1 MPTSGPR
8 TPLRR
13 SRFVIS
19 PVVMSGYRSGPRWL
33 MALAD
38 CNAAEMLG
46 ASMLGSDKTGAVRAF
61 VSAHSAH
68 SARSRDAH
76 VYRRYAALLYR
87 QALLTRGDP
96 ASAEHAVCD
105 VLVNEAA
112 LARIPE
118 RGEDD
123 AYYRPTGSVLRR
135 CHQLAVGAVAIYPRD
150 MTALLHAV
158 MPRLASSSA
167 AVAEDGS
174 QVKTPAAGRQR
185 AGRRGVE
192 LTACSGMR
200 HIDVAGRCRGPADE
214 QEEND
219 ANNRIRHDD
228 HHGSHRGGA
237 WAGGGQIAA
246 GCAAVPN
253 DEENVVK

>member
-1 MPTSGPR
+1 
-8 TPLRR
+8 
-13 SRFVIS
+13 
-19 PVVMSGYRSGPRWL
+19 
-33 MALAD
+33 
-38 CNAAEMLG
+38 
-46 ASMLGSDKTGAVRAF
+46 MLGSGKTEAVRAF
-61 VSAHSAH
+61 VAAR
-68 SARSRDAH
+68 SARSQDADL
-76 VYRRYAALLYR
+76 YRRYAAALYR
-87 QALLTRGDP
+87 HALLTRGDP
-96 ASAEHAVCD
+96 SPAEHVVCD

-118 RGEDD
+118 RRRRCALSPD
-123 AYYRPTGSVLRR
+123 RSVLRR
-135 CHQLAVGAVAIYPRD
+135 CHQLAAGAVAIYPRD

-174 QVKTPAAGRQR
+174 QARTPAAGRQR
-185 AGRRGVE
+185 ARRRGVE
-192 LTACSGMR
+192 LTACSRMR

>member
-1 MPTSGPR
+1 
-8 TPLRR
+8 
-13 SRFVIS
+13 
-19 PVVMSGYRSGPRWL
+19 
-33 MALAD
+33 
-38 CNAAEMLG
+38 
-46 ASMLGSDKTGAVRAF
+46 MLGSGRTEAVRAF
-61 VSAHSAH
+61 VAAR
-68 SARSRDAH
+68 SARSQDADL
-76 VYRRYAALLYR
+76 YRRYAAALYR
-87 QALLTRGDP
+87 HALLTRGDP
-96 ASAEHAVCD
+96 SPAEHVVCD

-123 AYYRPTGSVLRR
+123 ADYRPTRSVLRR
-135 CHQLAVGAVAIYPRD
+135 YRQLAAGAVAIYPRD

-158 MPRLASSSA
+158 MPRLASSPA

-174 QVKTPAAGRQR
+174 QVRTPAAGRQR
-185 AGRRGVE
+185 ARRQGVE

-200 HIDVAGRCRGPADE
+200 DIDVAGRCRGPTDE

-219 ANNRIRHDD
+219 ANNGIHHGG
-228 HHGSHRGGA
+228 HHGSRRGGA

-253 DEENVVK
+253 DEENVVSE

>member
-118 RGEDD
+118 RSEDD
-123 AYYRPTGSVLRR
+123 ARYRLTESVLRR
-135 CHQLAVGAVAIYPRD
+135 CQQLAAEAVATHPRD
-150 MTALLHAV
+150 IAALFHAV
-158 MPRLASSSA
+158 MRMLASSSA

-174 QVKTPAAGRQR
+174 QRYARPAHASGGHFARRGAKARSPRQR
-185 AGRRGVE
+185 GVLGHPRQLGTSGRRVV
-192 LTACSGMR
+192 TAT
-200 HIDVAGRCRGPADE
+200 
-214 QEEND
+214 
-219 ANNRIRHDD
+219 
-228 HHGSHRGGA
+228 
-237 WAGGGQIAA
+237 AA
-246 GCAAVPN
+246 P
-253 DEENVVK
+253 